1 MLKLDFVYLYMEIST
16 LQPQEVWENF
26 AALNAIPRASKKE
39 EKVIRFLKE
48 FGEKLNLETSIDSVG
63 NVVIKKPATPGRE
76 GHKTVVLQSHIDMVH
91 QKNADTDF
99 DFDKD
104 GIQMFVEEGW
114 VKAKG
119 TTLGAD
125 NGLGVA
131 AIMAVLASKDLSH
144 PRVEAL
150 FTVDEETGMTGALGL
165 DSNLLKG
172 EILLNLDT
180 EEDDEITIGCAG
192 GVDVTASNQYE
203 TFEVNEEGIEIVVKG
218 LQGGHSGTDIEKGLA
233 NANVILSRIL
243 SEGFDDNLRLVE
255 IDAGGLRNAIP
266 REARALIVIDNAEEF
281 LRKAEA
287 ASEDIKAEFA
297 QLEKDLR
304 IDLRSK
310 KITGKAI
317 SAEDSK
323 SLVQVIKGIPNGVF
337 RMSPNVEGLV
347 EASNN
352 LARVSLTQG
361 DLQILCLTRSSVES
375 TKKELAEKI
384 ISIGELANMTVTLSG
399 DYPGWKPNP
408 DSEVVVLLDTIYK
421 DMFGESAH
429 ISAVHAGLEC
439 GIIGGKFPGMEMIS
453 FGPTIRGAHSPDERA
468 NIKSV
473 QKFWKFFKEIL
484 KEIK

>member
-1 MLKLDFVYLYMEIST
+1 
-16 LQPQEVWENF
+16 
-26 AALNAIPRASKKE
+26 RASKKE

-48 FGEKLNLETSIDSVG
+48 FGENRNLETSIDSVG

-76 GHKTVVLQSHIDMVH
+76 EHKTVVLQSHIDMVH

-347 EASNN
+347 EASN
-352 LARVSLTQG
+352 
-361 DLQILCLTRSSVES
+361 
-375 TKKELAEKI
+375 
-384 ISIGELANMTVTLSG
+384 
-399 DYPGWKPNP
+399 
-408 DSEVVVLLDTIYK
+408 
-421 DMFGESAH
+421 
-429 ISAVHAGLEC
+429 
-439 GIIGGKFPGMEMIS
+439 
-453 FGPTIRGAHSPDERA
+453 
-468 NIKSV
+468 
-473 QKFWKFFKEIL
+473 
-484 KEIK
+484 